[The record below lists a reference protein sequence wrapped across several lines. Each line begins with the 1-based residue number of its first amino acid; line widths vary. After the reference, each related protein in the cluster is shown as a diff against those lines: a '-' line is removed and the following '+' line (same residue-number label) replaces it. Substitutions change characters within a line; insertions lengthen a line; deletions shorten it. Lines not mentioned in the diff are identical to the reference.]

1 MKKVKVFVY
10 KQGELVIF
18 GLENFTS
25 FFFKNRGEI
34 LIWKEM
40 MFEKLH
46 NFSQSNSNIFRR
58 LVLIKL
64 LLTTDNLV
72 KVDVGCGEY

>member
-1 MKKVKVFVY
+1 M
-10 KQGELVIF
+10 QDH
-18 GLENFTS
+18 
-25 FFFKNRGEI
+25 I
-34 LIWKEM
+34 LHNTAFPSPITMEFSHPKLEM

-46 NFSQSNSNIFRR
+46 NFSQSNSNIFQR

-72 KVDVGCGEY
+72 KVDVGYGKY

>member
-1 MKKVKVFVY
+1 
-10 KQGELVIF
+10 
-18 GLENFTS
+18 
-25 FFFKNRGEI
+25 
-34 LIWKEM
+34 M

-64 LLTTDNLV
+64 LLTTDKIGKSKSELEGQLQVTHGVICN
-72 KVDVGCGEY
+72 